1 MTNPV
6 SLIIMALPESAVGMS
21 VASKAN
27 IDAWFERIGFA
38 GSIAPSL
45 ETLSQLIQL
54 HVAAIPFENLD
65 PLMGVPIRLD
75 LANLQQK
82 LLFDRRGGY
91 CLEQNLLFKAMLQ
104 ELDFEV
110 SAYGARVLLGVAE
123 GEERPLTHL
132 VLVASVAGVPYLVD
146 AGFGSLTPT
155 VPLRLRADV
164 EQATAYET
172 YRLTGGDPVWQLEA
186 NDGGDWIPVYAF
198 EPVAIADAD
207 ITAMNDL
214 AADDQRMRTMLMA
227 SRADRTRR
235 VTISNLALNTRS
247 ADGNNEARALTSVAE
262 LRDALAGQF
271 GIALP
276 NDERLDPALQKI
288 VAGGTT

>member
-1 MTNPV
+1 
-6 SLIIMALPESAVGMS
+6 MS

-45 ETLSQLIQL
+45 ETLTQLIQL
-54 HVAAIPFENLD
+54 HVAAVPFENLD

-91 CLEQNLLFKAMLQ
+91 CLEQNLLLKAMLE

-110 SAYGARVLLGVAE
+110 SAFGARVLLGLRD

-132 VLVASVAGVPYLVD
+132 VLVVSVAGVPYLVD

-155 VPLRLRADV
+155 APLRLRADV
-164 EQATAYET
+164 EQPTAYET
-172 YRLTGGDPVWQLEA
+172 YRLTGGNPVWQLEA
-186 NDGGDWIPVYAF
+186 GDGGNWKPVYAF
-198 EPVAIADAD
+198 QQIDATGAE

-214 AADDQRMRTMLMA
+214 AADDQRMRTTLMA
-227 SRADRTRR
+227 ARADRTRR
-235 VTISNLALNTRS
+235 VTINNLALNTRS
-247 ADGNNEARALTSVAE
+247 AEGSTEARILTSVAD
-262 LRDALAGQF
+262 LRDVLSGAF
-271 GIALP
+271 GIQLP

-288 VAGGTT
+288 VDGGAA

>member
-6 SLIIMALPESAVGMS
+6 PLIIMAVPESAVGIS
-21 VASKAN
+21 VAARAN

-45 ETLSQLIQL
+45 ETLGQLIQL

-65 PLMGVPIRLD
+65 PLVGAPVRLD
-75 LANLQQK
+75 LTNLQQK

-91 CLEQNLLFKAMLQ
+91 CLEHNLLLKAMLE

-110 SAYGARVLLGVAE
+110 SAFAARVLLGRAE
-123 GEERPLTHL
+123 GEERPLSHL
-132 VLVASVAGVPYLVD
+132 VLVVNVAGVPYLVD

-164 EQATAYET
+164 EQATPFET
-172 YRLTGGDPVWQLEA
+172 YRLTGGNPAWQLEA
-186 NDGGDWIPVYAF
+186 QTGENWMPVYEFA
-198 EPVAIADAD
+198 PIDASPAE
-207 ITAMNDL
+207 ITAMNDR
-214 AADDQRMRTMLMA
+214 ASDDTRMRTMLMA
-227 SRADRTRR
+227 ARADKAQR
-235 VTISNLALNTRS
+235 VTISDLSLTTRLT
-247 ADGNNEARALTSVAE
+247 DGTSETRQLGSVAE
-262 LRDALAGQF
+262 LRDALTGSF

-276 NDERLDPALQKI
+276 GDERLDQALAKI
-288 VAGGTT
+288 VAGGTA